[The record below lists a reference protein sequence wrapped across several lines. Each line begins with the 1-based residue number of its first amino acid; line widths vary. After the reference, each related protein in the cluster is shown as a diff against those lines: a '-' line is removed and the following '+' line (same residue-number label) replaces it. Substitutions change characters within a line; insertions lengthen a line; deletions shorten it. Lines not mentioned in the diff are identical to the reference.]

1 MDEQKKSADRSPQKA
16 KAHRDEGDMEF
27 WVRCVYHG
35 YLYAAHAAGRI
46 DAEKG
51 VGYYRQQEKYDRTP
65 RYYAVD
71 LASGQCIAPMFRSWK
86 SAADYVEK
94 EWNVIQKAKTGLKY
108 QTICAKFKLE
118 IAQSML
124 MEREILSAIDARR
137 KKA

>member
-1 MDEQKKSADRSPQKA
+1 MDEQKNPQTGRPK
-16 KAHRDEGDMEF
+16 KPKRRDEGEEEF

-35 YLYAAHAAGRI
+35 YLYAAHVAGRI
-46 DAEKG
+46 DAEKDI
-51 VGYYRQQEKYDRTP
+51 GYYRQQEKYDRTP

-71 LASGQCIAPMFRSWK
+71 LASGQCIAPIFRTWK